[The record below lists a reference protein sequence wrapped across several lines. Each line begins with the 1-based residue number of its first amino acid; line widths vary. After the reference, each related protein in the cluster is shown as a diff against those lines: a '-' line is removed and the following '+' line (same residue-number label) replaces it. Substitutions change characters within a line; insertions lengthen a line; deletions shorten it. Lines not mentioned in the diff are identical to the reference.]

1 MYNVLTKI
9 KYYIDKLRN
18 KWLDKGVKI
27 MCKGR
32 LKVIRDILFTP
43 ISRSSIF
50 DISIDFDEKMKKP
63 DESLFSESVD
73 LPEEEEDYEDSTD
86 S

>member
-1 MYNVLTKI
+1 M
-9 KYYIDKLRN
+9 
-18 KWLDKGVKI
+18 
-27 MCKGR
+27 
-32 LKVIRDILFTP
+32 IRDILFTP